1 MTNSYLAGFNKNRQL
16 FLEKLSY
23 KKVFL
28 LLFVICFLYILPIIL
43 ANTFYID
50 DMNRTVEGYN
60 WNRDGRFMSSNIM
73 HLLSSQIE
81 VVYSLFPYST
91 IVSTF
96 FLALTG
102 FVLTYSLGIKNKLHL
117 ITSSLI
123 VATCPFL
130 LEILTYKFDCLPI
143 SLSIL
148 FAVLP
153 FLLYQYK
160 LRFFVASF
168 LFLYLIFGLYQTTA
182 LSYAMVL
189 CLFLIK
195 DIWSLR
201 YRNILISGL
210 LAVTAFVLA
219 FFYYQYRLNQLGI
232 EMVDTQRSEF
242 IFSSP
247 NFKVLLVER
256 WEGYKTLLFSLIKSS
271 YRYAIYIVCI
281 ASVFGVGLFLIKQ
294 KFTKHII
301 LQITASILLIAFVLA
316 LSVSINLVVME
327 PRWSPRSLIG
337 GAFVLLM
344 CFYAVVQI
352 PKRVGILANIVF
364 IPVIYYAF
372 LISSQLGI
380 FLRNQD
386 EYSDFISAM
395 IAPEVLKHNDLKL
408 IIDGSIQYAPRN
420 ATVKNETMPF
430 IYKLAPLYEHYE
442 FYWGIIRMNKFA
454 IMSNTYVFGEE
465 RANVLASKESFP
477 KIQEN
482 KYYTL
487 RIQPPYAVVT
497 FH

>member
-1 MTNSYLAGFNKNRQL
+1 MTNSYLIGCFKNSQS
-16 FLEKLSY
+16 FLDKLSY

-28 LLFVICFLYILPIIL
+28 LLFAICFLYVLPIIL

-91 IVSTF
+91 ILSAF
-96 FLALTG
+96 LLALVG
-102 FVLTYSLGIKNKLHL
+102 FVLTYSLGIKDKFHL
-117 ITSSLI
+117 ITASLI

-160 LRFFVASF
+160 IRFFIASF
-168 LFLYLIFGLYQTTA
+168 LFLYIIFGLYQTTA

-195 DIWSLR
+195 DIWALR
-201 YRNILISGL
+201 YKRILINGL
-210 LAVTAFVLA
+210 LAVMAFVLA

-232 EMVDTQRSEF
+232 EMVDAQRSEF
-242 IFSSP
+242 IFSNP
-247 NFKVLLVER
+247 NFKELLMQR
-256 WEGYKTLLFSLIKSS
+256 WDGYKIVLFSLIKSS
-271 YRYAIYIVCI
+271 YRYALYIVCS
-281 ASVFGVGLFLIKQ
+281 AAVFGIITFFTKQ
-294 KFTKHII
+294 KFTKNSIFQI
-301 LQITASILLIAFVLA
+301 LGSLLLIVFVLS

-337 GAFVLLM
+337 YAFVLLM
-344 CFYAVVQI
+344 CFYAVIQI
-352 PKRVGILANIVF
+352 PKKVGVLSNLVF
-364 IPVIYYAF
+364 LPVIYYSF
-372 LISSQLGI
+372 LISSQLGM
-380 FLRNQD
+380 FLKNQD
-386 EYSDFISAM
+386 EYSDFISSM
-395 IAPEVLKHNDLKL
+395 IAPEVLKHKDLKL

-420 ATVKNETMPF
+420 ATVKNETMPLIF
-430 IYKLAPLYEHYE
+430 KLAPLYEHYE
-442 FYWGIIRMNKFA
+442 FYWGIIRMNKYG

-465 RANVLASKESFP
+465 RTKVLSNKETFTT
-477 KIQEN
+477 IQEN

>member
-1 MTNSYLAGFNKNRQL
+1 MRSNYIRNCFTSNQF

-28 LLFVICFLYILPIIL
+28 LLFAICFLYILPIIL

-73 HLLSSQIE
+73 HLLSSQRE

-91 IVSTF
+91 ILSTF

-102 FVLTYSLGIKNKLHL
+102 FVLTYSLGIKNKFHL
-117 ITSSLI
+117 ITASLI

-160 LRFFVASF
+160 VRFFIASF

-189 CLFLIK
+189 CFFLIK

-201 YRNILISGL
+201 YKHILINGS
-210 LAVTAFVLA
+210 LALIAFVLA
-219 FFYYQYRLNQLGI
+219 FFYYQYRLGQLEI

-242 IFSSP
+242 IFSAP
-247 NFKVLLVER
+247 NFKELLIQR
-256 WEGYKTLLFSLIKSS
+256 WEGYKMLLFSLIKSS
-271 YRYAIYIVCI
+271 FRYAFYIVCI
-281 ASVFGVGLFLIKQ
+281 SSIVGITAFLIKQ
-294 KFTKHII
+294 KSSKKII
-301 LQITASILLIAFVLA
+301 LQILGSVLLIAFVLL

-337 GAFVLLM
+337 CAFVLLM
-344 CFYAVVQI
+344 CFYAVIQI
-352 PKRVGILANIVF
+352 PRKVEILSNIVF
-364 IPVIYYAF
+364 IPIIYYSF

-380 FLRNQD
+380 FLKNQD
-386 EYSDFISAM
+386 EYSDFISSM
-395 IAPEVLKHNDLKL
+395 IAPEVLKHKDLKL

-442 FYWGIIRMNKFA
+442 FYWGIIRMNKFG

-465 RANVLASKESFP
+465 RTNVLSNKESFP
-477 KIQEN
+477 TIQEN

>member
-1 MTNSYLAGFNKNRQL
+1 MINSYLTGCNKSKQN

-23 KKVFL
+23 KKVIL
-28 LLFVICFLYILPIIL
+28 LLFAICFLYILPVIL

-73 HLLSSQIE
+73 HLLSGQIE

-91 IVSTF
+91 ILSTF
-96 FLALTG
+96 LLGLTG
-102 FVLTYSLGIKNKLHL
+102 FVLTYSLGIKEKSHL
-117 ITSSLI
+117 ITASLI

-153 FLLYQYK
+153 FLLYQHK
-160 LRFFVASF
+160 VRFFIASF

-201 YRNILISGL
+201 YKYILINGL

-219 FFYYQYRLNQLGI
+219 FFYYQYRLSQLGI

-242 IFSSP
+242 IFSAS
-247 NFKVLLVER
+247 NFKELLMQR

-271 YRYAIYIVCI
+271 YRYTFYIVCI
-281 ASVFGVGLFLIKQ
+281 ASVIGVISFLTKQ
-294 KFTKHII
+294 KFTRHII
-301 LQITASILLIAFVLA
+301 LQIAGSLLLILFVLL

-337 GAFVLLM
+337 CAFVLLM
-344 CFYAVVQI
+344 CFYAVIQI
-352 PKRVGILANIVF
+352 PRRLGTLSNIVF
-364 IPVIYYAF
+364 IPIIYYSF

-380 FLRNQD
+380 FLKNQD

-395 IAPEVLKHNDLKL
+395 IAPEILKHKDLKL
-408 IIDGSIQYAPRN
+408 IIDGRIQYAPRN

-442 FYWGIIRMNKFA
+442 FYWGIIRVNKFG
-454 IMSNTYVFGEE
+454 ILSNTYIFGEE
-465 RANVLASKESFP
+465 RTSVLSSKETFP

-487 RIQPPYAVVT
+487 HIQPPYAVLT

>member
-1 MTNSYLAGFNKNRQL
+1 MINNYLTGCTKKNQF
-16 FLEKLSY
+16 FLDKLSY
-23 KKVFL
+23 KNVFI
-28 LLFVICFLYILPIIL
+28 LLFAVCFLYVLPIIL

-60 WNRDGRFMSSNIM
+60 WNRDGRFMSSTIM

-91 IVSTF
+91 IISSF
-96 FLALTG
+96 LLALTG
-102 FVLTYSLGIKNKLHL
+102 FVLTYSLGIKDKLHL
-117 ITSSLI
+117 LMASII

-160 LRFFVASF
+160 LRFFIASF

-195 DIWSLR
+195 DLWLLQYKRFFI
-201 YRNILISGL
+201 NGL

-219 FFYYQYRLNQLGI
+219 FFYYQYRLTQLGI
-232 EMVDTQRSEF
+232 VMVDTQRSEF
-242 IFSSP
+242 IFNAP
-247 NFKVLLVER
+247 NFKELLVQR
-256 WEGYKTLLFSLIKSS
+256 WEGYKTLLFSLMKSS
-271 YRYAIYIVCI
+271 YRYSFYIICVG
-281 ASVFGVGLFLIKQ
+281 SVFGVANFLMKQ
-294 KFTKHII
+294 DFKKTIV
-301 LQITASILLIAFVLA
+301 LQILGSILLIAVVLL
-316 LSVSINLVVME
+316 LSISINLVVME

-337 GAFVLLM
+337 CAFVLLM
-344 CFYAVVQI
+344 CFYAVIQLPTKI
-352 PKRVGILANIVF
+352 RLLSSLVF
-364 IPVIYYAF
+364 LPVIYYSF

-380 FLRNQD
+380 FLKNQD

-395 IAPEVLKHNDLKL
+395 IAPDVLKHKDLKL
-408 IIDGSIQYAPRN
+408 IIDGRIQYAPRN

-442 FYWGIIRMNKFA
+442 FYWGIIRMNKYG
-454 IMSNTYVFGEE
+454 IISNTYVFGEE
-465 RANVLASKESFP
+465 RTSVLAAKENFP
-477 KIQEN
+477 IIQEN

-487 RIQPPYAVVT
+487 QIQPPYAVVT